1 MSETSGGGSGQGVVG
16 QTSSERSNIAIR
28 IPNGT
33 PERTF
38 NGFTLNRMV
47 RILRSGGTQG
57 KVSPGSEEQNLQNNV
72 VPQALATM
80 PSEPNQGEQVGGSTM
95 QVGGSTRFA
104 TMVRRYITHRR
115 VSKKCNRIILFCF
128 YT

>member
-1 MSETSGGGSGQGVVG
+1 MSEASGGPSGQGELPS
-16 QTSSERSNIAIR
+16 SSERSNIAIR

-57 KVSPGSEEQNLQNNV
+57 KVSPGIEEQNTHNNV
-72 VPQALATM
+72 SPRAVNTNPTEANT
-80 PSEPNQGEQVGGSTM
+80 GETITGSTK
-95 QVGGSTRFA
+95 FA
-104 TMVRRYITHRR
+104 SMVRRYITQRR
-115 VSKKCNRIILFCF
+115 VS
-128 YT
+128 

>member
-1 MSETSGGGSGQGVVG
+1 MSEASGGESGQG
-16 QTSSERSNIAIR
+16 QAPSSSERSNIAIR

-57 KVSPGSEEQNLQNNV
+57 KVGPGSEDQNHQNNV
-72 VPQALATM
+72 VPQALSTM
-80 PSEPNQGEQVGGSTM
+80 PSDPNQEEQEGGSTK
-95 QVGGSTRFA
+95 FA
-104 TMVRRYITHRR
+104 TMVRRYITQRR
-115 VSKKCNRIILFCF
+115 VSKWCIQIFTAFIDTFIKF
-128 YT
+128 T